1 MRRNSANSASGLK
14 TAITIVI
21 SYEGDKIVA
30 IWQQYK
36 RVLCIFSLRM
46 RKNSYLGASGKKS
59 DPAIR
64 SRKSHN
70 NPSLP
75 YKGGLVYEYPMNP
88 LDSPLF
94 FVT

>member
-1 MRRNSANSASGLK
+1 
-14 TAITIVI
+14 
-21 SYEGDKIVA
+21 
-30 IWQQYK
+30 
-36 RVLCIFSLRM
+36 M